1 MSSSRVNERLLLVTL
16 AAVQFTHTM
25 DYMILMPLG
34 SQLMRMF
41 AIGPAQFSHLVAAYS
56 LAAATTGL
64 IGGFVLDRLDRKRAL
79 LTLYAGFGLATL
91 ACALAPNYPVLLLAR
106 VAAGAFGGLAAS
118 IVTAIVGDVVPPERR
133 GAALGVVMTSF
144 PIASVLGVP
153 TGLFLAGLFEWHA
166 PFFLLVGLSI
176 IVGFFAWKLLPALPP
191 HPTGQSAF
199 RQMGEIVSHPV
210 HIRAFALS
218 VVLVFAGG
226 CIIPFMA
233 PSMVANVGLTEAQ
246 LPLVY
251 LAGGAFTFFTM
262 PWFGRLADRHD
273 KLNVFAAV
281 SAFACI
287 AVAVLTQLSPVPV
300 LVALVAT
307 TAFMIGMSGRFPP
320 ATALITNS
328 VEARYRGG
336 FMAVNSAVQQASGA
350 FANLVA
356 GLIVTQ
362 DIATG
367 RLEGYTHAGYLA
379 IAAFVF
385 AVYLA
390 SRLRAAAPHAAA
402 PHRPAK
408 TETVAEEPATLG

>member
-1 MSSSRVNERLLLVTL
+1 MSPARRNERLVLATL
-16 AAVQFTHTM
+16 AAVQFTHVM

-64 IGGFVLDRLDRKRAL
+64 IGGFLMDRIDRKRAL
-79 LTLYAGFGLATL
+79 LALYAGFGLSTL
-91 ACALAPNYPVLLLAR
+91 ACALAPNYAVLLLAR

-118 IVTAIVGDVVPPERR
+118 IVTAIVGDLVPPERR

-166 PFFLLVGLSI
+166 PFYLLVGFSAVI
-176 IVGFFAWKLLPALPP
+176 GVSAWKLLPSLPP

-199 RQMGEIVSHPV
+199 RQMREILAHPV
-210 HIRAFALS
+210 HLRAFALS

-233 PSMVANVGLTEAQ
+233 PSMVANVGLSEAQ

-273 KLNVFAAV
+273 KLHVFAAI
-281 SAFACI
+281 SAFAC
-287 AVAVLTQLSPVPV
+287 VAVVVLTHLPPVPV
-300 LVALVAT
+300 LVALAAT

-336 FMAVNSAVQQASGA
+336 FMSVNSAVQQAAGA
-350 FANLVA
+350 LANLVA
-356 GLIVTQ
+356 GLVVTQ
-362 DIATG
+362 DAATG
-367 RLEGYTHAGYLA
+367 RLNGYAHAGYLA
-379 IAAFVF
+379 IAAFGF
-385 AVYLA
+385 AVFLA
-390 SRLRAAAPHAAA
+390 ARLRAAAPHASA
-402 PHRPAK
+402 PHPRI
-408 TETVAEEPATLG
+408 ETVDAAA